1 MLISNNNYARNAD
14 FVFAE
19 TVDHETFNNLSDSSL
34 YITDKS
40 KEGIAYKATILK
52 IADGDSCLLYTSPSP
67 RD

>member
-52 IADGDSCLLYTSPSP
+52 IADGDSIFCRTDYL
-67 RD
+67 D